1 MKPALH
7 RCARRLATCLLPLAL
22 AACGG
27 GEVVSQFAPA
37 RIVAFG
43 DGFADLG
50 QDGARYTVNDGSVN
64 NWTLTLAADYGLTLA
79 SSASGGLSY
88 ATGNARVASTPDA
101 AGNGSTPTVV
111 QQVDT
116 FLASGSLGATDLVV
130 LNAGTAD
137 LVAEAQAYF
146 SGTQDEGTLLANVG
160 QAGTE
165 LGTQVRRLVTAGAT
179 HVVVV
184 GAYNLGK
191 SAWAQ
196 QLGQAS
202 VLEAATTM
210 FNQKLLISI
219 ADLGATVLYVDAA
232 YYFNLVAASPSSYSL
247 SNVADLACTSTDSGA
262 GIGTGSG
269 QVNSNLCT
277 SSTLASGIDPAV
289 YLFADRVYLTPA
301 AQRLFGAYAYSKIHA
316 RW

>member
-1 MKPALH
+1 MKTALH
-7 RCARRLATCLLPLAL
+7 RCARRLAGCALLLSL

-27 GEVVSQFAPA
+27 GEVVSQFAPG

-43 DGFADLG
+43 DGFADIG
-50 QDGARYTVNDGSVN
+50 QDGARYTINDGSVN

-79 SSASGGLSY
+79 TSGAGGFSY
-88 ATGNARVASTPDA
+88 ATGNARIDTTPDA
-101 AGNGSTPTVV
+101 AGNSTTRTVAR
-111 QQVDT
+111 QIDA
-116 FLASGSLGATDLVV
+116 FLASSTPGTSDLIV

-137 LVAEAQAYF
+137 LVAQAQAYF
-146 SGTQDEGTLLANVG
+146 SGTQDEGTLLANAG
-160 QAGTE
+160 QAGTD

-179 HVVVV
+179 HIVVV
-184 GAYNLGK
+184 GPYNLGK

-196 QLGQAS
+196 QLSQAS

-210 FNQKLLISI
+210 FNQKLLVAI
-219 ADLGATVLYVDAA
+219 ADLGSTVLYVDAA

-262 GIGTGSG
+262 GIGTGTG

-277 SSTLASGIDPAV
+277 GSTLASGIDPAV

-301 AQRLFGAYAYSKIHA
+301 AHRLFGAYAYSKVHA